1 MDNTGRNQLMDA
13 VKAVVTQQRKAP
25 SIQPISRDQE
35 LLLSFPQQ
43 RIWLLHQMDQ
53 NSSAYNR
60 YTAYRLRGPL
70 NVSALESSLREIIKR
85 HEFLRTTYK
94 DSNGQPTQ
102 VIADNPTF
110 NLPIIDIQSEPEG
123 GQESEALRLA
133 IKESEKPFKLNQ
145 DLLLRVRLIQLSKE
159 DFVLVLITHQIG
171 FDGPSEAIFLKELSL
186 LYESISTGQSSHL
199 AKLSIQYADFAHWQ
213 RQWLKGEVLD
223 TQLAYWRENFSLKVP
238 LLPFNAKSDGMVREQ
253 FSAQNLTFEISK
265 KLTQELKAISHREEV
280 TLFVT
285 LLSALQILI
294 NRLTQEED
302 FVVFVSTA
310 GRNRP
315 EIKELIGLFA
325 NILAIRAD
333 LSSNPSV
340 HEILNRVRK
349 QSFAAFA
356 HQDLPF
362 NKLLELIK
370 PERKINNRSLFQ
382 VMFVYQDVETPA
394 FELPGLKVKPFA
406 LNNGSTHFD
415 LTFFLQETNRG
426 LKGLLIYK
434 KELFDALVIETII
447 EQYQVILKQIVDHQ
461 DLPLSDMPDFPERH
475 LFSSQERVRFDREN
489 HNTNESI
496 THSNTVA
503 EKANLRMESEIAEI
517 WKELLGVDKVGSKD
531 NFFDLGGDSYLCM
544 HFMER
549 FEKKRGIK
557 IAYIKMMTDPL
568 CDISMYCHKQIGDK
582 KYLRK
587 VLNYKDRVVDYL
599 IKIFNRN

>member
-1 MDNTGRNQLMDA
+1 MDA

-25 SIQPISRDQE
+25 PIQPISRDRK

-60 YTAYRLRGPL
+60 YTAYRMRGPL
-70 NVSALESSLREIIKR
+70 NVSALESSFREIIKR
-85 HEFLRTTYK
+85 HEFLRTTYEE
-94 DSNGQPTQ
+94 SNGQPIQ
-102 VIADNPTF
+102 VIAVKPTF
-110 NLPIIDIQSEPEG
+110 NLPIIDIQSEPEVE
-123 GQESEALRLA
+123 QENEALRLA
-133 IKESEKPFKLNQ
+133 IKESEKPFNLNQ
-145 DLLLRVRLIQLSKE
+145 DLLIRVRLIQLSIE

-171 FDGPSEAIFLKELSL
+171 FDGPSEGIFIKELGL
-186 LYESISTGQSSHL
+186 LYESISTGQPSHL
-199 AKLSIQYADFAHWQ
+199 AELSIQYADFAHWQ
-213 RQWLKGEVLD
+213 RQWLQGEVLE
-223 TQLAYWRENFSLKVP
+223 TQLAYWRENFSSKVP
-238 LLPFNAKSDGMVREQ
+238 LLPFNAKGDRNVRDQ
-253 FSAQNLTFEISK
+253 FSAQNLTFEISN
-265 KLTQELKAISHREEV
+265 KLTQELKAMSHREEV

-294 NRLTQEED
+294 NRLSKDED

-333 LSSNPSV
+333 LSSDPSV
-340 HEILNRVRK
+340 NKILNRVRK
-349 QSFAAFA
+349 RSFSAFA

-394 FELPGLKVKPFA
+394 FELPELKINPFG

-415 LTFFLQETNRG
+415 LTFFLQESNRG
-426 LKGLLIYK
+426 LKGLIIYK
-434 KELFDALVIETII
+434 KELFDAPVIESII
-447 EQYQVILKQIVDHQ
+447 EQYQVILEQIIDNQEQH
-461 DLPLSDMPDFPERH
+461 LSDISDFSEHHLLSYLER
-475 LFSSQERVRFDREN
+475 ERFDHEILD
-489 HNTNESI
+489 TNELN
-496 THSNTVA
+496 THSNAVA
-503 EKANLRMESEIAEI
+503 EQSYLRMESEIAEI
-517 WKELLGVDKVGSKD
+517 WQELLGVDKVGRKD

-544 HFMER
+544 HFLER

-557 IAYIKMMTDPL
+557 IAYIKLMTDPL
-568 CDISMYCHKQIGDK
+568 HDISLYCNEQLEDK
-582 KYLRK
+582 NFLRK
-587 VLNYKDRVVDYL
+587 ALHIKDRVIDFL
-599 IKIFNRN
+599 NNKFKRN